1 MRHLVRSAALIEA
14 WFDML
19 PPVQQ
24 PAARRLQGLV
34 LAAAPSLGQAVKWGN
49 LIFTVNHFHALA
61 IAPFNSHVH
70 LQVFRGAALTGRF
83 PMLEG
88 TGRGLRHLKWRYSQP
103 LDDDLITELVHAT
116 VDLMR
121 HAGPAAPTEHD
132 G

>member
-19 PPVQQ
+19 PPPQQ
-24 PAARRLQGLV
+24 PSARALQAVV
-34 LAAAPSLGQAVKWGN
+34 LRAAPSLGQAVKWGN
-49 LIFTVNHFHALA
+49 LVFTVNHFHALA
-61 IAPFNSHVH
+61 IAPYKTHVH
-70 LQVFRGAALTGRF
+70 LQVFRGASLLQQF

-103 LDDDLITELVHAT
+103 LDEGLITDLVLAT
-116 VDLMR
+116 VAVMQQP
-121 HAGPAAPTEHD
+121 PAPGDEV

>member
-19 PPVQQ
+19 PPQHQ
-24 PAARRLQGLV
+24 PAARRLQALV
-34 LAAAPSLGQAVKWGN
+34 LAASPSLGQAVKWGN

-61 IAPFNSHVH
+61 IAPYKTHLH
-70 LQVFRGAALTGRF
+70 LQVFRGAALMHRF

-103 LDDDLITELVHAT
+103 LDEELIADLVLAT
-116 VDLMR
+116 VALIR
-121 HAGPAAPTEHD
+121 QGPPPGAGE

>member
-19 PPVQQ
+19 PPGQQ

-34 LAAAPSLGQAVKWGN
+34 LAAAPGLGQAVKWGN

-61 IAPFNSHVH
+61 IAPYNAHIH
-70 LQVFRGAALTGRF
+70 LQVFRGAALMHRF
-83 PMLEG
+83 PELEG
-88 TGRGLRHLKWRYSQP
+88 TGRGLRHVKWRYSQP
-103 LDDDLITELVHAT
+103 LDDDLVTDLVLAT
-116 VDLMR
+116 VALM
-121 HAGPAAPTEHD
+121 HQSPPPVPGGE

>member
-24 PAARRLQGLV
+24 PSARRLQALV

-70 LQVFRGAALTGRF
+70 LQVFRGAGMVHRF

-103 LDDDLITELVHAT
+103 LDDELITELVHAT
-116 VDLMR
+116 VEMMR
-121 HAGPAAPTEHD
+121 HAGPMGGGEPA